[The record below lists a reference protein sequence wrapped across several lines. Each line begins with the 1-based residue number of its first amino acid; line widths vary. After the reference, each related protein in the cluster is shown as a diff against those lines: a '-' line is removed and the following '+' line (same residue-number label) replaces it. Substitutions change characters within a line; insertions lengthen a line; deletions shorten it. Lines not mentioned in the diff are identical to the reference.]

1 MLPSLV
7 DTALH
12 RQLLAALPADRA
24 PRFVDA
30 GATLEAQL
38 VAALAEVR
46 GLVDFPVDE
55 ELFVAAIAEVAQTP
69 EEIAA
74 LALGDLVLARA
85 CARRHAGALRC
96 FERTLGPELDRAI
109 ARSPGLGLSKPEFRQ
124 LVLVRLFVDDP
135 PRAAKIGSYQGRGSL
150 RGWLRVTAARLI
162 VDLSRRRAEPA
173 SAGDDGH
180 LLEILD
186 DGRDTE
192 LDYLRHS
199 HAPQLHAAIAAG
211 VAALGVRQRNLLRQ
225 RYLHEVSVDALAR
238 LYDVHRSTLYVWL
251 EQARVALMQR
261 VRVELAAELPAEVL
275 DSVLRM
281 VDSQLALSMRR
292 VLSSQLETEG

>member
-1 MLPSLV
+1 
-7 DTALH
+7 
-12 RQLLAALPADRA
+12 
-24 PRFVDA
+24 
-30 GATLEAQL
+30 
-38 VAALAEVR
+38 
-46 GLVDFPVDE
+46 
-55 ELFVAAIAEVAQTP
+55 
-69 EEIAA
+69 
-74 LALGDLVLARA
+74 
-85 CARRHAGALRC
+85 
-96 FERTLGPELDRAI
+96 
-109 ARSPGLGLSKPEFRQ
+109 
-124 LVLVRLFVDDP
+124 
-135 PRAAKIGSYQGRGSL
+135 AKIGSYQGRGSL

-173 SAGDDGH
+173 SAGDDAH